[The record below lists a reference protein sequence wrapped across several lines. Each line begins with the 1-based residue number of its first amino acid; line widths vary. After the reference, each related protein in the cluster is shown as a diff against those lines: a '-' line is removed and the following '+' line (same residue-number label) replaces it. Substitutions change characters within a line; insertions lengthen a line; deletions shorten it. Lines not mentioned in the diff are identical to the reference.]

1 MGRLGN
7 TVPDGGLTHDTF
19 DRVSCHGRPYDMPCA
34 HEHACARSPDG
45 ELIASGGHDGVLH
58 WWHGD
63 DDPAG
68 NVDVRSSIR
77 HLAITEDGVV
87 FVATDDHLLAL
98 RL

>member
-1 MGRLGN
+1 MTCPARMS
-7 TVPDGGLTHDTF
+7 TPAPD
-19 DRVSCHGRPYDMPCA
+19 
-34 HEHACARSPDG
+34 ARSPDG